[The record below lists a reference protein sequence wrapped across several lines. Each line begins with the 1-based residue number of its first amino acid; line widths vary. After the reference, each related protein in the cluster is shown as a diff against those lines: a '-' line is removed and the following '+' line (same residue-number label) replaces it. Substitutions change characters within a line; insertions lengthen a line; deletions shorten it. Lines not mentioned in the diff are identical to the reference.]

1 MTANLFLEITERY
14 PFMVLGPKRES
25 GCWQEPIPVADSHGE
40 SFLTR
45 LISGCSPC
53 PSVTTE
59 LQYLPLP
66 SECGLFS
73 IF

>member
-1 MTANLFLEITERY
+1 MTANWFLEITEHY

-40 SFLTR
+40 SFLTW

-59 LQYLPLP
+59 LQYFPLP